1 MIPMSDAIIAENV
14 NVILHACAK
23 ILQAKKESISQMPVA
38 DQKAIKVTG
47 STLMRMLQ
55 VTYSPDSEYLNGL
68 AHAVEESFIDDRD
81 HWVDAL
87 ALNQGKIVGLMMDG
101 ANNERHS

>member
-1 MIPMSDAIIAENV
+1 MTDAIIAENV

-23 ILQAKKESISQMPVA
+23 ILQAKKESISQMPVS

-55 VTYSPDSEYLNGL
+55 VTYSPDAEYLNGL

-101 ANNERHS
+101 ANNERNS